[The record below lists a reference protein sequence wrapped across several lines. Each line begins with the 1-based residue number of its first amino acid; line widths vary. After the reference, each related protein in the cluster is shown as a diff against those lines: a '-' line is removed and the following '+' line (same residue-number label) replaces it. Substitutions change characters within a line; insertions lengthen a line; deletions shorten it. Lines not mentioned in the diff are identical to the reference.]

1 MKMSDVRC
9 PMCGKNNSGDLDV
22 CKYCQ
27 ARLKPLVIGPDLG
40 EGFSTPASSSAAGL
54 DASRDGAPE
63 SGSDLPAW
71 LQSLRSEPPEE
82 SGAETQPDWMA
93 ETGVSSP
100 DATPDDEIPDWL
112 KSLRSDSGKGEEQI
126 FQSEDASSS
135 AEGQDLP
142 DWLAG
147 MRDESSTPL
156 EAPESGEEQLAQIGE
171 AEPEW
176 LQRLEPSI
184 APEPE
189 MRLPESGPGEL
200 ESSET
205 LVFEAEPPAAEPSQ
219 PPDEMDSVPEWLAGL
234 TAAVGAPEAVG
245 EVAELPEIDEQP
257 VVEQPQADDVIPTVL
272 IGGAVAAF
280 VHEQAADESQ
290 EASPGWLDELA
301 EGETAV
307 EAAQVSPVDV
317 PDWLSGFEENPAP
330 EQDLLPAAGAGA
342 FDLDWLEEERQT
354 LNPAA
359 EPGLPRAALPE
370 PETSPFEYEEENQ
383 PFFSGELPEWLGDES
398 EEVAPLEIAPTPGE
412 KGEDLEHASLPSWLE
427 SMRPIESAALPGL
440 VAEPSDKQVEGT
452 GPLAGLR
459 AVLPSEFEL
468 GARSAPVAYTVK
480 LQVTD
485 TQKTH
490 ASIIDE
496 LVKSEGQAGELPAR
510 RALGP
515 QQLLLIGIFAIL
527 LLAVLWPV
535 LTGSQSVAL
544 PTFTTEVLE
553 TSNAIGNLPAGAPVL
568 LAVDYEPG
576 LSGEME
582 ATASAVVDHLML
594 KGAYLTLVSTV
605 PTGPVQAER
614 LIQGVNA
621 LGDHTYQSGDTL
633 ANLGYIPGGTVGIR
647 SFAESPRQVMPFSV
661 DGLDVWNTSPLSG
674 IQKLSDF
681 AMVLVLTENPATA
694 RSWIEQVKPLLDEK
708 PLLMVVSAQV
718 EPVVRPYF
726 EGEPQVVQGIVAG
739 LPGGA
744 TYENMI
750 GRSNL
755 VRRYWDAYS
764 VGISLIAILL
774 VVGGVI
780 AIVLQYTSARKPVAG
795 GAK

>member
-1 MKMSDVRC
+1 
-9 PMCGKNNSGDLDV
+9 
-22 CKYCQ
+22 
-27 ARLKPLVIGPDLG
+27 
-40 EGFSTPASSSAAGL
+40 
-54 DASRDGAPE
+54 
-63 SGSDLPAW
+63 
-71 LQSLRSEPPEE
+71 
-82 SGAETQPDWMA
+82 
-93 ETGVSSP
+93 
-100 DATPDDEIPDWL
+100 
-112 KSLRSDSGKGEEQI
+112 
-126 FQSEDASSS
+126 
-135 AEGQDLP
+135 
-142 DWLAG
+142 
-147 MRDESSTPL
+147 
-156 EAPESGEEQLAQIGE
+156 
-171 AEPEW
+171 
-176 LQRLEPSI
+176 
-184 APEPE
+184 
-189 MRLPESGPGEL
+189 
-200 ESSET
+200 
-205 LVFEAEPPAAEPSQ
+205 
-219 PPDEMDSVPEWLAGL
+219 MDSVPEWLAGL
-234 TAAVGAPEAVG
+234 TAAGASEAVG
-245 EVAELPEIDEQP
+245 KVAELPEINEQP
-257 VVEQPQADDVIPTVL
+257 VVDQPQVDDVIPTVL
-272 IGGAVAAF
+272 TAGAVAAF
-280 VHEQAADESQ
+280 VHEQEADESQ
-290 EASPGWLDELA
+290 EIGPGWLDELA
-301 EGETAV
+301 EAETVA
-307 EAAQVSPVDV
+307 EAAQVPPVDV
-317 PDWLSGFEENPAP
+317 PDWLSGFDESPAP
-330 EQDLLPAAGAGA
+330 DQDLLPAAAAGAGA

-359 EPGLPRAALPE
+359 EPGLPSAALPE
-370 PETSPFEYEEENQ
+370 PEASSFEYGEENQ
-383 PFFSGELPEWLGDES
+383 PFFSGELPEWLGDEA
-398 EEVAPLEIAPTPGE
+398 EEIAPLEIAPTPGE
-412 KGEDLEHASLPSWLE
+412 KGEDLEHANLPSWLE
-427 SMRPIESAALPGL
+427 LMRPIESAALPGP

-459 AVLPSEFEL
+459 SVLPSEFEF

-490 ASIIDE
+490 ASMIDE
-496 LVKSEGQAGELPAR
+496 LIKSEGQAGELPAR
-510 RALGP
+510 RTLGP

-527 LLAVLWPV
+527 LLALLWPV

-544 PTFTTEVLE
+544 PTFTSETLE
-553 TSNAIGNLPAGAPVL
+553 ASNAIGNLPAGAPVL

-594 KGAYLTLVSTV
+594 KGAYLTLVSTI

-614 LIQGVNA
+614 LVQGVNA
-621 LGDHTYQSGDTL
+621 LGDHTYQSGDML

-647 SFAESPRQVMPFSV
+647 SFAESRCQVMPFSV
-661 DGLDVWNTSPLSG
+661 DGLDVWNTSQLSG

-708 PLLMVVSAQV
+708 PLLMVVSAQA

-755 VRRYWDAYS
+755 ARRYWDAYS

-780 AIVLQYTSARKPVAG
+780 AIVLHYTSARKPVAG